1 MKCFVG
7 LKPAF
12 FLFLIFC
19 LSPVVKSQEE
29 PARDSSKLPTKIGPD
44 RNSAKTVKVSGSL
57 RIEGFENL
65 SKVPVFWV
73 SIIVNGKLLD
83 RREVKNRGS
92 FLFSNVPLGS
102 DAELLVEADNFE
114 IKRISNLIS
123 AVNPITGVSTSDGTT
138 VVNPG
143 GRTRQSSSPES
154 IQPVS
159 LNNEVRQDIT
169 INWRE
174 INKTDKK
181 PSVVNTQNFY
191 QRSDEN
197 QKLFDKAVSTAQ
209 TKKKDDAVSLFKQIV
224 ENDEKDFVSWTEL
237 GTIYFINEKY
247 SEAEKSYQKAIELNP
262 KFGLALINLGK
273 LFLAQKNTDRAIETL
288 SRAVEAEPTSADANH
303 YLGEAYL
310 MAKKGS
316 KAVGYLNEAIRLAPL
331 EKAELHLRLAALYDG
346 ANLKDRAARE
356 YKLFLEKI
364 PNFEKK
370 KELEKYIKE
379 NLPQ

>member
-1 MKCFVG
+1 MKRFVG
-7 LKPAF
+7 MKPAF

-19 LSPVVKSQEE
+19 LCPVAKSQEE

-65 SKVPVFWV
+65 SKVPVFLV

-123 AVNPITGVSTSDGTT
+123 AVNPISGVATSDGTT

-169 INWRE
+169 INWQE

-209 TKKKDDAVSLFKQIV
+209 TKKKDEAVSLFKQIV
-224 ENDEKDFVSWTEL
+224 ENDEKDFVAWTEL
-237 GTIYFINEKY
+237 GTIYFINEKC

-273 LFLAQKNTDRAIETL
+273 LFLAQKNADRAIETL
-288 SRAVEAEPTSADANH
+288 MRAVEIEPTSADANH